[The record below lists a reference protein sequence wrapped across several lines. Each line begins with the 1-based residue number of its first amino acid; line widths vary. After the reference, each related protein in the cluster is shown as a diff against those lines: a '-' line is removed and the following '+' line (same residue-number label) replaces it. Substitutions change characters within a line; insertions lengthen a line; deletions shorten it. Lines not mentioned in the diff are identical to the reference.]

1 MARPLVLWGFHPA
14 HGNIPLKLE
23 AYTKGA
29 LERRKREGWTC
40 AAYAEGD
47 DPVGLK
53 LQANAAKKMV
63 TQTVMGAAK
72 KKELS
77 PYDRWMVKSN
87 LKRISEEGADPAQ
100 LVATLKQNGYLRVA
114 EAVESALKEQASSN
128 PAAIGPTT
136 LGDLKLGAAKTCPPG
151 FILRK
156 AYVTKAGVEVG
167 RGCVPDQ
174 GKKGKTPP
182 SGQTLPKPEPGGLKG
197 WSHEAGTAERHAAL
211 KKASAKDGCGTTLK
225 RLNLLANFTKTTSPA
240 THRAARRD
248 MQWLKGQGFCS
259 LKKR

>member
-1 MARPLVLWGFHPA
+1 MTRP
-14 HGNIPLKLE
+14 
-23 AYTKGA
+23 
-29 LERRKREGWTC
+29 
-40 AAYAEGD
+40 
-47 DPVGLK
+47 
-53 LQANAAKKMV
+53 
-63 TQTVMGAAK
+63 
-72 KKELS
+72 LS

-87 LKRISEEGADPAQ
+87 LKRISEEGLDPAQ

-114 EAVESALKEQASSN
+114 QAVEAALKEQASSN
-128 PAAIGPTT
+128 PGAVGPTN

-156 AYVTKAGVEVG
+156 AYTTKAGVEVS

-182 SGQTLPKPEPGGLKG
+182 SGRILPSPEPGGLKG
-197 WSHEAGTAERHAAL
+197 WSKDASTAQRHAAL
-211 KKASAKDGCGTTLK
+211 RKVSEADGCGTAIK

-240 THRAARRD
+240 THKAARRD
-248 MQWLKGQGFCS
+248 MQWLRKQGFCS